1 MGGKYLAL
9 AFGARGGD
17 EKKWFGSYKTDEACC
32 KDYKDLSPYR
42 CWDIFSHKW
51 YESLKKMLVS
61 IGFDSGANLQPCV
74 KKTWEMGTV
83 GS

>member
-9 AFGARGGD
+9 AFGARGSD
-17 EKKWFGSYKTDEACC
+17 DKTDEACC

-42 CWDIFSHKW
+42 VSGIFSHKW

-61 IGFDSGANLQPCV
+61 IGLDSGANLQPCV
-74 KKTWEMGTV
+74 KKTREMGTV
-83 GS
+83 GGC